1 MPEIWWRIYET
12 RHPAEADIDAWFA
25 TEPEHRDRGRLVVM
39 DPDVRARS
47 FTTDGLPYSGRLPN
61 TSPLGQ
67 RAGPRR
73 PPTLVLSGILLIV
86 SVFRNL
92 PTESYQATDTR
103 VAKKGRQT
111 HSPRPRHAV
120 VPVRL
125 RSSWLAVR
133 K

>member
-25 TEPEHRDRGRLVVM
+25 TEPDIAIVAGSSWTQMCARDLPQQMGYRTAAGYLMR
-39 DPDVRARS
+39 VRSVSA
-47 FTTDGLPYSGRLPN
+47 L
-61 TSPLGQ
+61 
-67 RAGPRR
+67 APRR
-73 PPTLVLSGILLIV
+73 PPTLVLSAILLIV

-92 PTESYQATDTR
+92 PILMKPTDTR
-103 VAKKGRQT
+103 VAKKGSDT

>member
-47 FTTDGLPYSGRLPN
+47 STTDGLPYSGRLPN
-61 TSPLGQ
+61 ASPLGP

-73 PPTLVLSGILLIV
+73 PPTLVLSAILLIV

-92 PTESYQATDTR
+92 PILMKPTDTR
-103 VAKKGRQT
+103 VAKKGSDT